1 MFAIQSLSMDRL
13 DTMKAFAAVADLG
26 SFTKA
31 AEKLETSNQL
41 VSKYV
46 SQLEEQLGVR
56 LFSRTTRRVHL
67 TQEGEQCLQHAMH
80 ILESVYDME
89 HHFGEL
95 QNAPKGLLNI
105 SAPVSFSTLHLA
117 PLIRD
122 FKKQYPEVGVN
133 LELSD
138 RKVDVIE
145 EGFDVALRSGHLKSS
160 SLIAKKIAPVRLVLC
175 AAPSYL
181 EKYGTPKHPEDL
193 ISSHFL
199 RYSYLDYAALDNPLM
214 KVLRASAQN
223 NHFGLA
229 ANNGEILMAAAIAGE
244 GYILQP
250 TFIVGEALKQGK
262 LKTILN
268 NIELDTMGLYAVY
281 PHRKL
286 LAPKLRAFIDFISSY
301 FGDPPYWD
309 DY

>member
-1 MFAIQSLSMDRL
+1 MDRL

-56 LFSRTTRRVHL
+56 LFNRTTRRVHL
-67 TQEGEQCLQHAMH
+67 TQEGEQCLQHAMQ
-80 ILESVYDME
+80 ILESVHDME
-89 HHFGEL
+89 SHFGEL
-95 QNAPKGLLNI
+95 QSTAKGLLQI

-122 FKKQYPEVGVN
+122 FKQEYPEVGVN

-145 EGFDVALRSGHLKSS
+145 DGFDVALRIGHLKSS
-160 SLIAKKIAPVRLVLC
+160 SLIAKKIAPVKLVLC
-175 AAPSYL
+175 AAPSYI
-181 EKYGTPKHPEDL
+181 EKYGNPSNPEEL
-193 ISSHFL
+193 NRSHFL
-199 RYSYLDYAALDNPLM
+199 RYSYMDYSLSENPLI
-214 KVLRASAQN
+214 KVLRVNSNTNQS
-223 NHFGLA
+223 GLT

-262 LKTILN
+262 LKTMLN
-268 NIELDTMGLYAVY
+268 NIELETMGVYAVY

-286 LAPKLRAFIDFISSY
+286 LAPKLRAFLEFLGSY
-301 FGDPPYWD
+301 FGEPPYWD

>member
-1 MFAIQSLSMDRL
+1 MDRIE
-13 DTMKAFAAVADLG
+13 TMKAFVAVAEEG

-31 AEKLETSNQL
+31 ANKLQISNQL

-46 SQLEEQLGVR
+46 SQFEGQLGVR
-56 LFSRTTRRVHL
+56 LLNRTTRSVHL
-67 TQEGEQCLQHAMH
+67 TDEGEQCLQHAMH
-80 ILESVYDME
+80 ILESIDGMDD
-89 HHFGEL
+89 HFGQL
-95 QNAPKGLLNI
+95 KSTAKGLLHI

-122 FKKQYPEVGVN
+122 FKKQFPDVGVN

-145 EGFDVALRSGHLKSS
+145 EGVDVALRIGQLKSS
-160 SLIAKKIAPVRLVLC
+160 SLVAKRIAPIRLVLC
-175 AAPSYL
+175 ASPEYL
-181 EKYGTPKHPEDL
+181 KHHGTPSHPDQL
-193 ISSHFL
+193 IPEHFL
-199 RYSYLDYAALDNPLM
+199 RYSYMDLAPSKNLLM
-214 KVLRASAQN
+214 ETLRVNFAKKQS
-223 NHFGLA
+223 GLV

-250 TFIVGEALKQGK
+250 TFIVGDALKQGK
-262 LKTILN
+262 LKIILN
-268 NIELDTMGLYAVY
+268 DFELETIGLYAVY

-301 FGDPPYWD
+301 YGQPPYWD
-309 DY
+309 DF